1 MDTANIKSSNAIFI
15 TKDSVDNAS
24 QTSIIKRAL
33 LEQEANNEQN
43 GVGKPEQQRLVAGN
57 EEVFQ
62 RADYFKQSI
71 GYDDNSNLRIR
82 QELAIYKSIETQ
94 EKRDDIAQLLG
105 VDIYA

>member
-15 TKDSVDNAS
+15 AKDSIDNAS

-33 LEQEANNEQN
+33 LEQETNA
-43 GVGKPEQQRLVAGN
+43 EQQRLVAGN

-62 RADYFKQSI
+62 RADYFKQST
-71 GYDDNSNLRIR
+71 GYDENSNLRIR
-82 QELAIYKSIETQ
+82 QELAIYRSIETQ
-94 EKRDDIAQLLG
+94 EKRDDITQLLG